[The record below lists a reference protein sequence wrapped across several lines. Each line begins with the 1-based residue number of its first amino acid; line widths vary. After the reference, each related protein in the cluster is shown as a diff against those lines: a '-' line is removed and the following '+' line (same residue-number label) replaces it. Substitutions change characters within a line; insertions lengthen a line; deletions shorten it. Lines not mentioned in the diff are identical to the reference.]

1 MRRLKRIVIKAM
13 VVLLVGWAASSA
25 AIAEEPSGGLSPE
38 LLAELRAGG
47 LNIFFRHGK
56 TPNYS
61 DPDDSDLDNCATQ
74 RNLSKEGIDQSIAI
88 GEAIRELGLPIGI
101 VRASPYCRCIDTA
114 WHAFGRVEKDRA
126 LRLSGKEPDQD
137 AGEVKVWRHLRNMA
151 RILPM
156 PGTNSFF
163 VSHGTVG
170 EVFGTGYL
178 DEGEAVVVRPDGKGG
193 WRPVARIKSD
203 EWRAM

>member
-1 MRRLKRIVIKAM
+1 MRPLQRVIALAGL
-13 VVLLVGWAASSA
+13 VLALIATSA
-25 AIAEEPSGGLSPE
+25 PFAEEPQKGLSPE
-38 LLAELRAGG
+38 LLAELRTGG
-47 LNIFFRHGK
+47 LNIFFRHGR

-61 DPDDSDLDNCATQ
+61 DPDDTNLDNCATQ
-74 RNLSKEGIDQSIAI
+74 RNLSKEGIDQSVAI
-88 GEAIRELGLPIGI
+88 GEAIRELEIPIGI
-101 VRASPYCRCIDTA
+101 VRASPYCRCVDTA
-114 WHAFGRVEKDRA
+114 WHAFGRVERDRA

-137 AGEVKVWRHLRNMA
+137 AGEVKAWRHLRNMGE
-151 RILPM
+151 ILPM

-203 EWRAM
+203 EWRPL